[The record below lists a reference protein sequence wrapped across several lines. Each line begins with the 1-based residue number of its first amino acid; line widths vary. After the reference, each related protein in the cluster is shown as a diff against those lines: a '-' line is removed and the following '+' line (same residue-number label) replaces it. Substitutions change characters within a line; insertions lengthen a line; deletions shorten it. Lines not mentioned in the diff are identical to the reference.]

1 MTADLQ
7 LQVYK
12 TESLRY
18 MAQELGNEKWRLA
31 FGDGTRRR
39 QLRRSHAANTKAP
52 LTSVRSRAQ
61 EKSWAVIEK
70 EYGQRCHRFIHGVAS
85 F

>member
-1 MTADLQ
+1 MPADLQ

-18 MAQELGNEKWRLA
+18 LTQELGNEKWRLA
-31 FGDGTRRR
+31 FGVGTRRP
-39 QLRRSHAANTKAP
+39 QLRRSHAENTKAP

-61 EKSWAVIEK
+61 EKRLGCNRIK
-70 EYGQRCHRFIHGVAS
+70 NTAS
-85 F
+85 AAIA